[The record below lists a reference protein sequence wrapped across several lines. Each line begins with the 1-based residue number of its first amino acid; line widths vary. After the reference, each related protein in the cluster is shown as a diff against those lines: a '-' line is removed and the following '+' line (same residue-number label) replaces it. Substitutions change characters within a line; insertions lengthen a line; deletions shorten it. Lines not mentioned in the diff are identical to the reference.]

1 MKLTKIAT
9 VLLFLSPAYLSAATQ
24 DFAYRNG
31 YKITVDQASP
41 EVNIRIKD
49 NKPTQSI
56 STPNSNGISHNYFTE
71 FNVGK
76 NGLNIDNSPSARVI
90 INEVTG
96 TNISQL
102 DGTMAIIG
110 KQASLVIA
118 NPNGVN
124 CNSCA
129 VSNVSHL
136 TLLAG
141 NTSPDVTTGR
151 LTGFKNITNNV
162 FVSNVKKN
170 AIKSNLT
177 LTGNSVDINSS
188 YINSPHT
195 TINIGA
201 DNIVLKNNIK
211 SQISDVKLTPGKV
224 VNNSDSYSYSLIDS
238 DTKIRGKMTVNAKS
252 AMLTNDGDIISPE
265 VNLNLLHSELIN
277 NGSLKAS
284 NININAKNGS
294 ISNYQKIS
302 TKNLTA
308 DYNGDFSIYNTT
320 SGRKPNNFYA
330 QNMSINSHNINH
342 MIDLKNNAYQGYLRD
357 NTLSVSNDTGAKF
370 ETGQLN
376 IAGNH
381 DAVHIKNDG
390 VMFTGKMNVAAGSV
404 QFYNDHYLGIDADS
418 AIHGIVGVYGNGS
431 RNENVSVTTH
441 NLDI

>member
-24 DFAYRNG
+24 DFTYRNG
-31 YKITVDQASP
+31 YKITADQASP

-76 NGLNIDNSPSARVI
+76 RGLNIDNAPSARVI

-102 DGTMAIIG
+102 NGTMAIIG

-124 CNSCA
+124 CNSCG
-129 VSNVSHL
+129 VSNISHL

-162 FVSNVKKN
+162 IVNNVKKN

-177 LTGNSVDINSS
+177 LTGNRVEINNS
-188 YINSPHT
+188 YVNSPHT

-201 DNIVLKNNIK
+201 DNIVLKNNLK

-224 VNNSDSYSYSLIDS
+224 VNNSDSHSNSWLDS
-238 DTKIRGKMTVNAKS
+238 DTKIRGKMTVNAKN
-252 AMLTNDGDIISPE
+252 ATLTNDGDIISSE

-277 NGSLKAS
+277 DGSLKAS
-284 NININAKNGS
+284 NININAKNS
-294 ISNYQKIS
+294 NISNYQKIS

-320 SGRKPNNFYA
+320 SGGKINHFYA
-330 QNMSINSHNINH
+330 NNMSINSHNVNN

-357 NTLSVSNDTGAKF
+357 NTLSVSNDTGARF
-370 ETGQLN
+370 ETRQFN
-376 IAGNH
+376 IAGKH
-381 DAVHIKNDG
+381 DSVHIKNDG
-390 VMFTGKMNVAAGSV
+390 VMFTGKMNAAAGSV
-404 QFYNDHYLGIDADS
+404 QFYNNHFLRIDADS
-418 AIHGIVGVYGNGS
+418 AIHGIIGVYGNGS

-441 NLDI
+441 NFDI